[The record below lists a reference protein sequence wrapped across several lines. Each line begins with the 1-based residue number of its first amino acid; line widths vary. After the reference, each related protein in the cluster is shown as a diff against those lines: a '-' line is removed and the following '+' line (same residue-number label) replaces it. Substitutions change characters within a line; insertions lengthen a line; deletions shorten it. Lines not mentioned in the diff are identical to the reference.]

1 VSPRASHNAISTLCR
16 FLGEEL
22 IAQSRGCTAGGTIG
36 QDIFNP
42 ITRACAVGG
51 AGRKLTRARIPKI
64 SLEWPHAMPAD
75 GRWYQAR
82 GSCGGRPTPRRPA
95 RGRDATWPTGDRV
108 SCRGGSRSTSS
119 TIIRSSRPQNSFGS
133 QQLIYTREAPKAES
147 RLGPHRSVRMEGLGS
162 PPTLAYRRERGDPGL
177 QEVRQGSAP
186 CQSGLGYQGLCLRR
200 ERLPAIRLPHRDPQ
214 RPLLSRRPVVSTLTS
229 LASLFVRSALIQR
242 SKFAGTGFE
251 G

>member
-1 VSPRASHNAISTLCR
+1 MRALVSR
-16 FLGEEL
+16 FR
-22 IAQSRGCTAGGTIG
+22 SRRRTCLRLNFVAGGHAQFSRFSANSTG
-36 QDIFNP
+36 LQP
-42 ITRACAVGG
+42 LP
-51 AGRKLTRARIPKI
+51 AGVESLPKPLRFARRGEPPAPAPVKSAGMRRKA
-64 SLEWPHAMPAD
+64 PAD
-75 GRWYQAR
+75 GAAPGMMKGYCDSLFSLEGRTAVVI
-82 GSCGGRPTPRRPA
+82 GGTGELCGMMAEGLA
-95 RGRDATWPTGDRV
+95 AAGAQVVLVGRDAT
-108 SCRGGSRSTSS
+108 
-119 TIIRSSRPQNSFGS
+119 
-133 QQLIYTREAPKAES
+133 KAES

-214 RPLLSRRPVVSTLTS
+214 RPLLIRRPVVSTLTS